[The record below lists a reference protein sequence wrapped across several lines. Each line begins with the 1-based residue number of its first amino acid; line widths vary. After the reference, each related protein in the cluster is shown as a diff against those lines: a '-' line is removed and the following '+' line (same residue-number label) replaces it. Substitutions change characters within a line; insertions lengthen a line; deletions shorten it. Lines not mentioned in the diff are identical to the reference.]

1 MVTVMSLGM
10 WEVAYSKGHQL
21 KPPLVRM
28 DRTRRVSDK
37 TAPSF
42 CSEITPEGL

>member
-10 WEVAYSKGHQL
+10 WEVAYSTGHQL
-21 KPPLVRM
+21 KPPPVRM

-37 TAPSF
+37 TVLSKWQQMQ
-42 CSEITPEGL
+42 